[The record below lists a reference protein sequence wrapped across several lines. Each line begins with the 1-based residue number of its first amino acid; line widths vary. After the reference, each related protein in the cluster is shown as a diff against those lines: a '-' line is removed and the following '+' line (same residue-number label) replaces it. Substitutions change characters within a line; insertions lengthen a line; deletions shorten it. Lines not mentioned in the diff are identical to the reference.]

1 MSVIFLQYFVQ
12 GVVYGLAIHGIIH
25 IVS

>member
-12 GVVYGLAIHGIIH
+12 GVVYGLAIHGIIL
-25 IVS
+25 ILS